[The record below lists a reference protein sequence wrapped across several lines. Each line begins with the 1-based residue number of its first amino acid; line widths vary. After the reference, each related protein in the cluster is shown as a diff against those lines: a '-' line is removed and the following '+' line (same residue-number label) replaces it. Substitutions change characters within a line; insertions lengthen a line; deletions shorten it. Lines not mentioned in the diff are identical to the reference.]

1 MIIERKLETVEYLLL
16 LCLAQLAHCH
26 ELKAFVAPSVA
37 EQSRLTEQLESKS
50 SVCKAALA
58 RDVLAMKSP

>member
-16 LCLAQLAHCH
+16 LCLAQRTACSLS
-26 ELKAFVAPSVA
+26 FVAPSVA